1 MEMLIFFV
9 LVPQGVMDVEILS
22 TIALLIVVFAF
33 AFMAF
38 DAVRRAK

>member
-1 MEMLIFFV
+1 M
-9 LVPQGVMDVEILS
+9 EILS
-22 TIALLIVVFAF
+22 TIALLAVAFAF